1 MDEVRADHTA
11 TLLPSGKV
19 LVVGGRNTADY
30 TFSPTG
36 QLYDSEM
43 RTWTAADRMWEE
55 RAEHTATLLYS
66 GEVLVTGG
74 RNASTALASAELFT
88 E

>member
-1 MDEVRADHTA
+1 
-11 TLLPSGKV
+11 
-19 LVVGGRNTADY
+19 
-30 TFSPTG
+30 
-36 QLYDSEM
+36 M